1 LVATVSLH
9 YTRASQGLD
18 TWEEHVIL
26 APLDEELSW
35 ESAGLFGPEDL
46 DLDHD
51 APDDADFVT
60 PPSGSVGK
68 ARFRSYG
75 KQIKTHLYQ
84 NRPKTLWRC
93 RALKLQSKPDESK
106 ADFSARAQLARREKR
121 DAAIDKLRERYAKK
135 AERMAERIRRG
146 ETRVE
151 REQSQYDQQKLQ
163 TGISMGATVLG
174 AIFGGRGM
182 RSATTAARGAGR
194 VAREREDVRR
204 AEDEVRDLEEAHR
217 ALEIELEEEVRA
229 LQADGELDP
238 PEVEEVI
245 VRPRKSDIEVSDL
258 KLAWKRD

>member
-35 ESAGLFGPEDL
+35 ESAGLFGPDDL
-46 DLDHD
+46 DLDHG
-51 APDDADFVT
+51 APDDAEFVT

-106 ADFSARAQLARREKR
+106 AEFSARAQLARREKR
-121 DAAIDKLRERYAKK
+121 DAAVDKLRERYAKK
-135 AERMAERIRRG
+135 AQRMNERIRRA
-146 ETRVE
+146 EARVE

-174 AIFGGRGM
+174 AIFGRRGM
-182 RSATTAARGAGR
+182 RSATTTARGAGR

-204 AEDEVRDLEEAHR
+204 AEDEARELEEAHR

-229 LQADGELDP
+229 LQADGELDA

-245 VRPRKSDIEVSDL
+245 VRPRKSNIEVSDL